1 MHDDVESYAEVF
13 AEHDIQYDV
22 PEIQQQLDENDLLEI
37 IDKYDGVIAGDDEF
51 SARVFESAEQLDV
64 VVKWGIGMDNID
76 QEAADAHGVTV
87 HNTPGAFSAEVA
99 DVVIGYVIML
109 TRQLHE
115 IDREVRRGTW
125 YTPQGVSLREKT
137 MGIIGVGNI
146 GSAVARRTAALEM
159 NLLGHDVVPI
169 DEKLKSETG
178 IQSVGLES
186 LLKQSDVVSLNCPLT
201 EETRGLI
208 GEEELD
214 AIGPEGYLIN
224 TSRGE
229 LVQERELITALEND
243 QIAGAALD
251 VFKTEPL
258 SKDSPLTDIESVILG
273 SHNAQN
279 TKEAVWAVHDR
290 AVELLLN
297 SFDIEGAVSDRHI

>member
-1 MHDDVESYAEVF
+1 
-13 AEHDIQYDV
+13 
-22 PEIQQQLDENDLLEI
+22 
-37 IDKYDGVIAGDDEF
+37 
-51 SARVFESAEQLDV
+51 
-64 VVKWGIGMDNID
+64 
-76 QEAADAHGVTV
+76 
-87 HNTPGAFSAEVA
+87 
-99 DVVIGYVIML
+99 
-109 TRQLHE
+109 
-115 IDREVRRGTW
+115 
-125 YTPQGVSLREKT
+125 

-146 GSAVARRTAALEM
+146 GSAVARRAAALEM
-159 NLLGHDVVPI
+159 DLLGHDVVPI

-178 IQSVGLES
+178 IQSVDLES